1 MISSY
6 QLSERVN
13 AQTLLWDAC
22 GLLVAGIRKTAAIVG
37 RAFAILSHIE
47 PYALGCAVGLVLG
60 LALFAAVSAIPV
72 AFWLGL
78 AITGAFAYV
87 TFPRSK
93 SGRPGRCPYCK
104 STDVDAARGWA
115 ECRDCGKSWSY

>member
-6 QLSERVN
+6 QFSERVN
-13 AQTLLWDAC
+13 AQTILWAI
-22 GLLVAGIRKTAAIVG
+22 GGATVSAARLVSAVVG
-37 RAFAILSHIE
+37 RTLTVVSHIA
-47 PYALGCAVGLVLG
+47 PYALGGAVGLVLG
-60 LALFAAVSAIPV
+60 LAMFAAISAIPV
-72 AFWLGL
+72 AFWAGL
-78 AITGAFAYV
+78 LITGAFADA

-104 STDVDAARGWA
+104 STDVDAGRGWA